1 MLSFLFL
8 YFSLEEMGE
17 KVGGKQVTNTAQS
30 VCVCVCIF
38 IKEMRLFCA
47 ILGDLE
53 FMLGGHDDWI

>member
-1 MLSFLFL
+1 
-8 YFSLEEMGE
+8 MGE